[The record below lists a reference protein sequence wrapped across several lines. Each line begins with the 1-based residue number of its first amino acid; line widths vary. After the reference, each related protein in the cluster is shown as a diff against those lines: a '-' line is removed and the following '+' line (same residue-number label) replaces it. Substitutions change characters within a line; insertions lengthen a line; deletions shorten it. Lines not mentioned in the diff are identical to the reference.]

1 MNTDVQAESR
11 IMLYRRV
18 LDRLQRLAPF
28 LLFDQD
34 PYIVLSGGKL
44 YWICDA
50 YTRTAYYPYSQPM
63 GNLGNYVRNSVKA
76 IVDAYDG
83 TVDFYVAEPD
93 DPIIRTYQKIFR
105 DTFKPLDKMSADLR
119 RHIRVP
125 KTLFEIQARIY
136 AKYHMTDPQIF
147 YQNEDLWEFP
157 KETYQ
162 QDEREME
169 PYHNIM
175 RLPGVTQKEQKE
187 EFVLM
192 LPFTPQ
198 GKHVLRAWMC
208 ARNDGDQYGKLL
220 VYNFPK
226 GEQIDGPYQ
235 IEARISQNE
244 KIREQLA
251 LWIQGGDKVT
261 RGNLLVVPIAN
272 SLLYIEPVFLESA
285 RGEIPE
291 LKRVIAVYGDTI
303 VMERNL
309 ELSLDKLF
317 GRESALAEAS
327 QPVPSDIEDKQVGAE
342 PTSTRPPPDLAR
354 QAWQHLQ
361 QAQENYGDDW
371 AKFGQQMKKL
381 EQVLKVLND
390 RANAEVPGP

>member
-1 MNTDVQAESR
+1 
-11 IMLYRRV
+11 
-18 LDRLQRLAPF
+18 
-28 LLFDQD
+28 
-34 PYIVLSGGKL
+34 
-44 YWICDA
+44 
-50 YTRTAYYPYSQPM
+50 
-63 GNLGNYVRNSVKA
+63 
-76 IVDAYDG
+76 
-83 TVDFYVAEPD
+83 
-93 DPIIRTYQKIFR
+93 
-105 DTFKPLDKMSADLR
+105 MSADLR

-125 KTLFEIQARIY
+125 KTLFQIQAQIY

-157 KETYQ
+157 KETYR

-175 RLPGVTQKEQKE
+175 RLPGEAREQE

-226 GEQIDGPYQ
+226 GEQVDGPYQ

-244 KIREQLA
+244 QIREQLA
-251 LWIQGGDKVT
+251 LWIQGGDVVI
-261 RGNLLVVPIAN
+261 RGNLLVVPIPSQLERGAPVSPIETKG
-272 SLLYIEPVFLESA
+272 SLLYVEPVFLQAA

-291 LKRVIAVYGDTI
+291 LKRVIVAYGDRI
-303 VMERNL
+303 VMERDL
-309 ELSLDKLF
+309 ERGLDKLF
-317 GRESALAEAS
+317 GRESALAKAS
-327 QPVPSDIEDKQVGAE
+327 QPVPPDIGAKQGGAE
-342 PTSTRPPPDLAR
+342 PTSTRLSPELAR
-354 QAWQHLQ
+354 RAWQHLQ
-361 QAQENYGDDW
+361 QAKESYGDDW

-381 EQVLKVLND
+381 EQVLKDLND
-390 RANAEVPGP
+390 QANAQAPEP